1 MTEFLMN
8 LDESVLLWLQNNLRN
23 EILTPF
29 FQAVTRLGDKGRIWI
44 LVTIILLIFKKTRN
58 IGLMSAFALI
68 FASIFNNIILKGIF
82 NRSRPYDVV
91 EGLTSVIGSMKSSSF
106 PSGHTSSSFAAAVV
120 LFHGLPRRYGI
131 LFMILA
137 ALIAFSR
144 MYLGVHYPS
153 DVAVGAL
160 TGIVSGLVVIFS
172 YKKKLLFS
180 RNCRYK

>member
-1 MTEFLMN
+1 MTEFLIN
-8 LDESVLLWLQNNLRN
+8 LDGSVLLWLQNNLRN

-29 FQAVTRLGDKGRIWI
+29 FQAVTWLGDKGKIWI
-44 LVTIILLIFKKTRN
+44 LVTIVLLISKKTRS
-58 IGLMSAFALI
+58 IGIMSAFALI
-68 FASIFNNIILKGIF
+68 FASVFNNIILKGF
-82 NRSRPYDVV
+82 FDRTRPYDVV

-106 PSGHTSSSFAAAVV
+106 PSGHTSSSFAAATV

-131 LFMILA
+131 LFMVLA

-160 TGIVSGLVVIFS
+160 TGIASGLAVIFLYNKIS
-172 YKKKLLFS
+172 GIPWKKKTE
-180 RNCRYK
+180 